1 MHTYMHM
8 CIALAFLQFTPL
20 SLLVFHCYAFLSH
33 FCVFLTELPYPLCP
47 CLRKLALTKLLPSLC
62 KKVKW
67 TIVAVLFSFPE
78 GQVGRWGK
86 VHAAHLGAQL
96 CRNHFGR
103 GGVVLLVLVSQ
114 ARGQNL
120 SVGYRK
126 YWLCV
131 YVLQGVQQTVNAQIL
146 WRKVERGPAHSLL

>member
-1 MHTYMHM
+1 M
-8 CIALAFLQFTPL
+8 L
-20 SLLVFHCYAFLSH
+20 
-33 FCVFLTELPYPLCP
+33 
-47 CLRKLALTKLLPSLC
+47 
-62 KKVKW
+62 
-67 TIVAVLFSFPE
+67 
-78 GQVGRWGK
+78 
-86 VHAAHLGAQL
+86 
-96 CRNHFGR
+96 
-103 GGVVLLVLVSQ
+103 LLVLVSQ